1 MFQSLHSPR
10 VNSDEHRLLVSLL
23 VRAAWGRPAQST
35 ANQVKHE
42 ASAPHETGHKRL
54 SFKKAQEKVKNYYC
68 KASVGLPALMPHVCT
83 NGRIS
88 HPCVVHI
95 T

>member
-10 VNSDEHRLLVSLL
+10 VNSDEHRFLFSFL
-23 VRAAWGRPAQST
+23 VRAEWGRSAQST

-42 ASAPHETGHKRL
+42 AGALHEIAHKRL

-68 KASVGLPALMPHVCT
+68 KALMGLPALMPHVCT
-83 NGRIS
+83 NDKIS
-88 HPCVVHI
+88 HPCVVHV